1 MPFWIDFDLS
11 VAAVIYA
18 VGLAILAAIVMGV
31 LPGLKATG
39 VGLTAHL
46 HELTSRSGSRLGA
59 TWTTLVVAQVAVAVA
74 VLPAAVYIASQVVR
88 MEAAGPGFAAENIA
102 VGMATLSGDASAVNP
117 NRIAARQHELM
128 ARLQAEPGAI
138 GVTFS
143 ANIPGFAGSRQIQF
157 ERGARLRD
165 TDMYQPDIG
174 WTGLTL
180 WPSTVDVGIDM
191 FDTYG
196 VEILVGRG
204 FNASDVGAANAVVV
218 NRSFVDMYLQEANA
232 LGVRFRYTRPQRD
245 RMEVAPWYQIVGVV
259 RDFPS
264 FPPNLTRQGEP
275 TIYHPAAAGDIHPV
289 VLSVRFAGEVPSG
302 FVNRFR
308 EIGAEVDPA
317 LQLRRVSPLVDRYN
331 EVRTPW
337 RSLAWAIGLVTA
349 SVLLLSAAGIYA
361 LMSFTVAQRTREIGI
376 RTALGAHPRRGL
388 LNVFARAIRQLALGV
403 LVGSLLSAS
412 AFVAIGLG
420 LSRATPLLLAVAIV
434 MLVVGLLATLG
445 PARRA
450 LRIQAVEALRA
461 DA

>member
-1 MPFWIDFDLS
+1 MS
-11 VAAVIYA
+11 VAAAIYA
-18 VGLAILAAIVMGV
+18 VGLAIFAAIVMGV

-39 VGLTAHL
+39 MGLTANL
-46 HELTSRSGSRLGA
+46 HALTGRSGSRLGA

-74 VLPAAVYIASQVVR
+74 VLPAAAYMAWQVVR
-88 MEAAGPGFAAENIA
+88 MEASGPGFAAENIA
-102 VGMATLSGDASAVNP
+102 VGTATLSGDPSAATS
-117 NRIAARQHELM
+117 NRIVARQRELM
-128 ARLQAEPGAI
+128 ARLQAEPGVI

-143 ANIPGFAGSRQIQF
+143 ANTPGFAGSRQIEF
-157 ERGARLRD
+157 EAGVRLRD
-165 TDMYQPDIG
+165 TGMYQTDIG

-180 WPSTVDVGIDM
+180 WPSTTDVGINM

-196 VEILVGRG
+196 VDILAGRG
-204 FNASDVGAANAVVV
+204 FNASDVGTANAVVV
-218 NRSFVDMYLQEANA
+218 NRSFVDMYLQDANA
-232 LGVRFRYTRPQRD
+232 VGLRFRYTPPQRD
-245 RMEVAPWYQIVGVV
+245 SVAGAPQYQIVGVV

-275 TIYHPAAAGDIHPV
+275 TIYHPAAVGDFDPA

-317 LQLRRVSPLVDRYN
+317 LLLHGVSPLVDRYN

-361 LMSFTVAQRTREIGI
+361 LMSFTVVQRTREFGI
-376 RTALGAHPRRGL
+376 RTALGAQPRRVL
-388 LNVFARAIRQLALGV
+388 LTVFVRAIRQLALGV
-403 LVGSLLSAS
+403 VVGSLLSAS
-412 AFVAIGLG
+412 AFVSIGLAP
-420 LSRATPLLLAVAIV
+420 SRAAALVLAVAIV

-445 PARRA
+445 PARRG